1 MASDNYSHLKN
12 GSYCCAALN
21 LRLFLYQTKAIVA
34 IAKKGKPNRYII
46 PSFKPKRCPA
56 SFWADMAVALH
67 IGHCAMATESEKPQ
81 NKANN
86 NSFAI
91 VIGGSG
97 TGEAITANRFKG
109 VRAVVANS
117 DNLEIIKLGRMH
129 NDANVISFGA
139 RFVDFDFAKQAI
151 KIFLETKFEGGRHQE
166 RINKIDSN
174 L

>member
-1 MASDNYSHLKN
+1 MFVYLSTDHAGFELKN
-12 GSYCCAALN
+12 QIAE
-21 LRLFLYQTKAIVA
+21 FL
-34 IAKKGKPNRYII
+34 KGDYKNFEIKDFGAFKYDENDDYPDFII
-46 PSFKPKRCPA
+46 PCIDDFTK
-56 SFWADMAVALH
+56 DL
-67 IGHCAMATESEKPQ
+67 EK